1 MEQSLKQNHRL
12 WDLFEVI
19 SLLHTRDEA
28 ARFFRDLCTP
38 GELEAMAERLEVA
51 RLLQEGLSYRRISEV
66 TGASTTT
73 VTRIAH
79 WCKHGE
85 GGYKVMLQRHEAA
98 E

>member
-1 MEQSLKQNHRL
+1 MEQALKQNQRL

-19 SLLHTRDEA
+19 SLLHTRDET

-85 GGYKVMLQRHEAA
+85 GGYKVMLQRHE
-98 E
+98 EKE